1 MIRSKIIRS
10 FTYGYYN
17 NWIFF
22 KKFKMIPDVMELDR
36 FIAEVGYEN
45 IKQILVNGEPLG
57 STRYTILYEDGLDAL
72 PPHKL
77 CPRCQSMLEPFA
89 NSCPYCR
96 LQNIY

>member
-1 MIRSKIIRS
+1 LIRTKIIRS
-10 FTYGYYN
+10 FTYGYYY
-17 NWIFF
+17 NWIFT
-22 KKFKMIPDVMELDR
+22 KKFTMIQDVMELDR

-57 STRYTILYEDGLDAL
+57 GTRYTVLYEDGLDTL

-77 CPRCQSMLEPFA
+77 CPRCHSRLEPFDTT
-89 NSCPYCR
+89 CKYCR